1 MMDGEDNK
9 EKDKFCVNN
18 CEHVAKDEMSKD
30 PIAEIIGDVG
40 KWQIQRILLFFIISL
55 PGLALIFSVPFV
67 FNKTDFWCDENIDDN
82 INSQNATLMGAKK
95 LGNITVKN
103 QCMDDCKKYIF
114 DTNEWTK
121 TLIMEWEM
129 VCHRNHLQ
137 GTRFARLISF
147 YLEILKFHLNHMI
160 DILDSSF

>member
-1 MMDGEDNK
+1 MMIDVDNK
-9 EKDKFCVNN
+9 EKQVKCVENL
-18 CEHVAKDEMSKD
+18 EDLSEEEVSRD
-30 PIAEIIGDVG
+30 PIADIIGDVG
-40 KWQIQRILLFFIISL
+40 KWQIQRILLLFIISL

-95 LGNITVKN
+95 LGNNTVKN